1 MMESCWTYQF
11 NVFRLSGDIKCG
23 MFSVD
28 DQWKKLDEYNYTNIN
43 GYNEDIN
50 LQVCI
55 YIYIKYKHISISI
68 HTEGRYGLVDKT
80 HPLCA
85 RAGFNLQVQYD
96 SDRRATT
103 PPLQLRG

>member
-1 MMESCWTYQF
+1 M
-11 NVFRLSGDIKCG
+11 SGDIKCG

-55 YIYIKYKHISISI
+55 Y
-68 HTEGRYGLVDKT
+68 
-80 HPLCA
+80 
-85 RAGFNLQVQYD
+85 
-96 SDRRATT
+96 
-103 PPLQLRG
+103 